1 MLGVFFICSY
11 VMQFKS
17 TTDTVDENADAPK
30 SIENTVL
37 SEEVNGTS
45 EYVDEDE
52 SGSRVLEDEEDDDDD
67 DSYHPGEASIGK
79 KLWNFFTS

>member
-11 VMQFKS
+11 FMQFKS
-17 TTDTVDENADAPK
+17 TTNIVDENADAPK

-52 SGSRVLEDEEDDDDD
+52 NGGRVLEDEEDDDDD
-67 DSYHPGEASIGK
+67 SDHPGETSIGK